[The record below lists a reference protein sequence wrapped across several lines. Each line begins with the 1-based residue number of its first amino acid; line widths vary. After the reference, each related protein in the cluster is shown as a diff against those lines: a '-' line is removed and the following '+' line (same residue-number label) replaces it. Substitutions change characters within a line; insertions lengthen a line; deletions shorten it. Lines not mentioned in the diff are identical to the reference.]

1 MFKRKFRS
9 RAPKRG
15 RRRRIVLFMLFLML
29 LLTLQSYIYIE
40 RNVMPPLMNLAKV
53 RLKQIATQS
62 INAAISERIATGTNF
77 EKLIEW
83 QKDNN
88 GKTSGFMLNYAEHM
102 KITADTI
109 NTVQGL
115 FDKLST
121 IPEHIPLGLALHSPI
136 LASFG
141 PEIPVRLVPAGNVK
155 VDLNTQYQNAGI
167 NMILVEVYI
176 RIIAEV
182 SVIIPF
188 DSEPEIVE
196 TKLPISYLLV
206 VGDTPMYYFDNKGNP
221 LGNSAPLPPN
231 VSLPDLKMSQGSA
244 GAAQSGAVQGQAG
257 DGTGTGTGTGAAAK
271 E

>member
-1 MFKRKFRS
+1 MYKRKFRS
-9 RAPKRG
+9 RGPKRG
-15 RRRRIVLFMLFLML
+15 RRRRIVLFVIFLML
-29 LLTLQSYIYIE
+29 LFSLQSYIYIE
-40 RNVMPPLMNLAKV
+40 RNLMPPLMNLAKV
-53 RLKQIATQS
+53 RIKQIATES
-62 INAAISERIATGTNF
+62 INAAITDRIATGTNF
-77 EKLIEW
+77 DKLIEW

-88 GKTSGFMLNYAEHM
+88 GKTTGFMLNYAEHM

-115 FDKLST
+115 FDKLSS
-121 IPEHIPLGLALHSPI
+121 IPEHIPLGQAMHSPI

-141 PEIPVRLVPAGNVK
+141 PDIPVRLVPAGNVK

-196 TKLPISYLLV
+196 TKLPI
-206 VGDTPMYYFDNKGNP
+206 
-221 LGNSAPLPPN
+221 
-231 VSLPDLKMSQGSA
+231 
-244 GAAQSGAVQGQAG
+244 
-257 DGTGTGTGTGAAAK
+257 
-271 E
+271 